1 MLFQKSASMF
11 CNPWKIGEVHSSSC
25 KISSGINLSCPQT
38 LGLLC
43 SFLFCFLLD
52 SCHGALA
59 GLSSFFFF
67 FPLKF
72 GFSRLYSGRCFHRGF
87 AHGIKSDKRVR
98 ISLLIWN
105 NFFSIIITVHVY
117 KFLLN
122 KWFSEQV
129 EHESQ

>member
-1 MLFQKSASMF
+1 MLKLFQKSVNAL
-11 CNPWKIGEVHSSSC
+11 CNPWKIGKVHSSSC
-25 KISSGINLSCPQT
+25 KVSSGINLSCPQI

-59 GLSSFFFF
+59 GLPSFFLPPLAPSPP
-67 FPLKF
+67 PLKF
-72 GFSRLYSGRCFHRGF
+72 GFSRPYSGKCFHCGF

-105 NFFSIIITVHVY
+105 DFFFPSS
-117 KFLLN
+117 LLSM
-122 KWFSEQV
+122 FIS
-129 EHESQ
+129 SS